1 MIIVC
6 QPVVLARREPSG
18 RSTVVELKLLRVES
32 FRSANV
38 SSERR
43 VVVSTEAMFDKF
55 VPITMGSPPSVV
67 ALVKV
72 PPGSAVLFMITVMLE
87 MATGSV
93 GSEALDRNVV
103 FGEMDNGSGRV
114 VGAGGESEEV
124 VLSDVVSG
132 VIAEELVSVLDRSL
146 RSAASES
153 KVFVLSM
160 VDGPPAASEVVAG
173 SGDEIVLNWT
183 WRAESA

>member
-18 RSTVVELKLLRVES
+18 RRTVVELKLFRVES

-55 VPITMGSPPSVV
+55 VPITVGSPPSVV

-72 PPGSAVLFMITVMLE
+72 PPGSAVLFIITVTLE

-93 GSEALDRNVV
+93 GSEALGMDVV
-103 FGEMDNGSGRV
+103 IGEMDSCSGRA
-114 VGAGGESEEV
+114 VGAEGESEEV
-124 VLSDVVSG
+124 VLSNVVS
-132 VIAEELVSVLDRSL
+132 EELVSVLDRSL
-146 RSAASES
+146 RSAASE
-153 KVFVLSM
+153 LSAFASSI
-160 VDGPPAASEVVAG
+160 VDGPLAASAVVTG

-183 WRAESA
+183 WTAESA